1 VRSVWLTA
9 TCRPPSK
16 RLTIDRDK
24 EGIIG
29 CGNVSCSAGW
39 ILEKLILGG
48 HGLSPFQRSD
58 PEFEF

>member
-1 VRSVWLTA
+1 VRSAWLIP

-29 CGNVSCSAGW
+29 SGNVSYSASW

-48 HGLSPFQRSD
+48 HGLSPFQHSD
-58 PEFEF
+58 PKFKF